1 MTELAANDPLPK
13 PKRDIAPILLPI
25 ALALLVIPLVGSPS
39 TWLTLTA
46 ASLAMGMMIF
56 IMASGLTLVF
66 GLMDVLNFGHGA
78 FIAVGAYVATL
89 VLAPFAASIQADSL
103 WMNLAVLAPAALLSM
118 AVSGALG
125 LVVERVLIL
134 PVYGQ
139 HLKQILMTTGGLI
152 VAEQTLYALWGPQI
166 IPMPLPTSLRGSFIL
181 GDVAIAKYRVL
192 ATLIG
197 LAVFIAIQLVL
208 NRTKL
213 GLLIRAGVENREMVE
228 ALALSHPP
236 PVPRRVHDGLRA
248 RRPRRSDVGALS
260 RAGPRL
266 HERRPHRADLHRRH
280 HRRPRVDRRLL
291 HRRDPGGDGRQ
302 LRRLPGAETRPRL
315 QHPADGRHSDVAA
328 ARPLCGDQPMMI
340 LSGDPPRSRVL
351 TLVLVL
357 IILALA
363 ATPFLFPGAKALNVA
378 AKICVFAALV
388 ASYDL
393 LLGYTGSVSFA
404 HTMFYGIGS
413 YAIAIAL
420 YGMGPNWAAVATGIV
435 VGLPLAAL
443 LALAIGL
450 FSLRVAAIFFAM
462 ITLAVASAF
471 QVLASQLSWL
481 TGGED
486 GRSFQL
492 PELLRP
498 GTVLISRNLFGFEV
512 NGRILTYYLVLAIS
526 ALMILALLRVVNSPF
541 GRVLQA
547 IRENRFRAE
556 ALGFRTVFHL
566 TYANCL
572 AALVAASAGILNAL
586 WLRYAGPDTSL
597 SFSIMLDILLMVVI
611 GGMGTIYGAII
622 GATIFILAQNY
633 LQSLMGVASKAASEA
648 GLPLLPGLLHPD
660 RWLLWLGLLFIAS
673 VYFFPTGVVGRL
685 RSGGGDKSA
694 GASH

>member
-1 MTELAANDPLPK
+1 
-13 PKRDIAPILLPI
+13 
-25 ALALLVIPLVGSPS
+25 
-39 TWLTLTA
+39 
-46 ASLAMGMMIF
+46 MM
-56 IMASGLTLVF
+56 L
-66 GLMDVLNFGHGA
+66 
-78 FIAVGAYVATL
+78 
-89 VLAPFAASIQADSL
+89 
-103 WMNLAVLAPAALLSM
+103 
-118 AVSGALG
+118 
-125 LVVERVLIL
+125 
-134 PVYGQ
+134 
-139 HLKQILMTTGGLI
+139 
-152 VAEQTLYALWGPQI
+152 
-166 IPMPLPTSLRGSFIL
+166 
-181 GDVAIAKYRVL
+181 
-192 ATLIG
+192 
-197 LAVFIAIQLVL
+197 
-208 NRTKL
+208 
-213 GLLIRAGVENREMVE
+213 
-228 ALALSHPP
+228 
-236 PVPRRVHDGLRA
+236 
-248 RRPRRSDVGALS
+248 
-260 RAGPRL
+260 
-266 HERRPHRADLHRRH
+266 
-280 HRRPRVDRRLL
+280 
-291 HRRDPGGDGRQ
+291 
-302 LRRLPGAETRPRL
+302 
-315 QHPADGRHSDVAA
+315 
-328 ARPLCGDQPMMI
+328 

-351 TLVLVL
+351 TLLLVV

-498 GTVLISRNLFGFEV
+498 GTVLISKNLFGFEI
-512 NGRILTYYLVLAIS
+512 NGRILTFYLVFAVS

-633 LQSLMGVASKAASEA
+633 LQSLMGVASKAASRSRPAVAA
-648 GLPLLPGLLHPD
+648 GLAPSRPLAALARAALHRQRLFLPD
-660 RWLLWLGLLFIAS
+660 RRGWTAAQWWRRQER
-673 VYFFPTGVVGRL
+673 GRFAL
-685 RSGGGDKSA
+685 SFD
-694 GASH
+694 